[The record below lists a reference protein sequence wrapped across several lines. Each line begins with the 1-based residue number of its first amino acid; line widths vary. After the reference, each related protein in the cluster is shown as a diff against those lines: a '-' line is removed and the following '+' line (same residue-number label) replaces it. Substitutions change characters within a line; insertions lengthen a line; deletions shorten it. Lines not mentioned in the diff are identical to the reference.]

1 MTEPEGAAPLE
12 TLSAEPRRCA
22 NPRCGAPLIRREN
35 EQSAKWRARQY
46 CSQACHKA
54 VQQQGR
60 AVTVCTRCGERPRA
74 HGQKWCAHCQQENKK
89 RLHREVRAAELTG
102 PAAVIHDVLTR
113 EVGPRLV
120 VRGEDGQ
127 MRPATGRPV
136 LAGSCRRCRELAEQ
150 LREMTERMETEKR
163 EAARLA
169 RVLDAR
175 GPAVLV
181 RADRD
186 AAPAGDPYAGHG
198 PGCPCMFCG
207 GSAARERYVESVA
220 QVLPPLD

>member
-12 TLSAEPRRCA
+12 TLPAEPRRCA
-22 NPRCGAPLIRREN
+22 NPNCGAPLVRREN
-35 EQSAKWRARQY
+35 EQAAKWRDRKY
-46 CSQACHKA
+46 CRPACHHA
-54 VQQQGR
+54 VQRQGR

-74 HGQKWCAHCQQENKK
+74 PGQKWCARCQQENKK

-150 LREMTERMETEKR
+150 LHEMAERMETAER

-181 RADRD
+181 RKDQD
-186 AAPAGDPYAGHG
+186 AGPTGDPYAGHG
-198 PGCPCMFCG
+198 PGCAWLFCG
-207 GSAARERYVESVA
+207 GAVARERYVASVDPA
-220 QVLPPLD
+220 LPPPD